1 MDSIKN
7 DLKRLAFLNR
17 KNKEALYEVYG
28 GLSDSLLSSISL
40 EEIGERLDLLLAYK
54 DPINSIQGLPGYLLE
69 LRYLEGLSVE
79 VIQEV
84 ESLSKGHVYR
94 LLNQATKEMIGRI
107 KNG

>member
-7 DLKRLAFLNR
+7 DLKRLALLNK
-17 KNKEALYEVYG
+17 KNKEALYEFNG
-28 GLSDSLLSSISL
+28 GLSDDLTSSISL

-79 VIQEV
+79 VIKEV
-84 ESLSKGHVYR
+84 VGLSEGHIYR
-94 LLNQATKEMIGRI
+94 VLNQATKKLIGRI
-107 KNG
+107 KK